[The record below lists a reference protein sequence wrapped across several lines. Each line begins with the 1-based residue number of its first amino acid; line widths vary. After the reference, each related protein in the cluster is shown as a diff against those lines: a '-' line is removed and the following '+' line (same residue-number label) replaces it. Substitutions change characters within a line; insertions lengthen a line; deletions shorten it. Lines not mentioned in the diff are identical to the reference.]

1 MSVQQVAFFLLRRQV
16 LWVIAGLVFNGL
28 HVAAAGT
35 GENSAETLRAKY
47 DQIAPQLI
55 HTPFKRPLYLDS
67 AETSNQLKGDIYAV
81 ISHPISAMSDALT
94 RPENWCDVLILH
106 LNTKYCHVVSSP
118 SGPVI
123 SVHIGKKTYEELDQT
138 HPVDFLYSVKPPT
151 SDYFDSRLIATTGPM
166 GTFDYRI
173 RLEALPLNEAQ
184 TFLHLTYSYRYDR
197 MGKLAMQFYLAT
209 VGRGKVG
216 FTQTSSTPNATPDY
230 IDGVRGVVERN
241 TMRYYLAIDAYLSA
255 RSAAPS
261 AQRETRLQNWFSS
274 TELYARQLHEVTQG
288 EYLDMKRKE
297 YSRMKQ
303 TP

>member
-1 MSVQQVAFFLLRRQV
+1 MSIHRIAFFLLRKRV
-16 LWVIAGLVFNGL
+16 FWVIAGLLLCGPGG
-28 HVAAAGT
+28 ATAET

-47 DQIAPQLI
+47 DQIAPQLSN
-55 HTPFKRPLYLDS
+55 TPFKRPLYLDS
-67 AETSNQLKGDIYAV
+67 AEASNQLKGDIYAV
-81 ISHPISAMSDALT
+81 INHPISAMSNALA

-106 LNTKYCHVVSSP
+106 LNTKYCHVASSQA
-118 SGPVI
+118 GPII

-138 HPVDFLYSVKPPT
+138 HPVDFLYSVKAPT

-166 GTFDYRI
+166 GTYDYRI

-209 VGRGKVG
+209 VGHGKVG
-216 FTQTSSTPNATPDY
+216 FTQTSNPPHFPPDY

-255 RSAAPS
+255 RTAVPS
-261 AQRETRLQNWFSS
+261 SQFETRLQNWFSS
-274 TELYARQLHEVTQG
+274 TELYARQLHEVTQD
-288 EYLDMKRKE
+288 EYVSMKRKE